1 MSQLTTLVILAGG
14 NGSRFGGPKQFACF
28 GHLQRTLMEYNIYHA
43 IEAEFSH
50 VVLITQAS
58 QKAQLEREVIAR
70 LPEKIVVSIAVQTN
84 NIIPQQCYVPPE
96 RTKPLGTAHALW
108 CAKDYIKG
116 RFVVINADDYYGPQA
131 FLQLQHWHKHL
142 PSGSINNRYAMVA
155 YLVENTLSEHGG
167 VNRGLCE
174 YDSEMCLKH
183 IEEVESIRLVREGEK
198 PAIQGQ
204 IVNTKETISIPPNSL
219 VSMNCW
225 AFDKCI
231 FPAIERLLID
241 TFVTDTYK
249 RIECYLPKVVMTQLV
264 NEHTKVTILV
274 SKDDWFGVTYAE
286 DSISVD
292 SKINQLI
299 TKDKLKLL
307 MKNIHS

>member
-43 IEAEFSH
+43 IEAGFSH
-50 VVLITQAS
+50 AVFITQAS
-58 QKAQLEREVIAR
+58 QKAILAREIIPR
-70 LPEKIVVSIAVQTN
+70 LPEKIAVSIVIQAN
-84 NIIPQQCYVPPE
+84 NIIPQRCYVSPE

-116 RFVVINADDYYGPQA
+116 RFVVVNADDYYGPQA
-131 FLQLQHWHKHL
+131 FVQLQHWNKHL
-142 PSGSINNRYAMVA
+142 QSDSFNNRYAMVA

-183 IEEVESIRLVREGEK
+183 IKEVESIRQVREGK
-198 PAIQGQ
+198 TPAIQGD
-204 IVNTKETISIPPNSL
+204 IVSTKKTITISPNSL

-231 FPAIERLLID
+231 FPAIERILID
-241 TFVTDTYK
+241 TFVIDTDK
-249 RIECYLPKVVMTQLV
+249 KIECFLPEVVMSQLV
-264 NEHTKVTILV
+264 NEHIKVNILV

-292 SKINQLI
+292 SKINQI
-299 TKDKLKLL
+299 ISADKLKFR
-307 MKNIHS
+307 MKNISS